1 MRLLNLLRAKPL
13 NASRFSLFGD
23 VIELREDNVRF
34 PINQGTAV
42 RHHAL
47 STVQLSGENDEA
59 IVSIFLTEPV
69 ALPFTAESMECHPL
83 GSQAFIPL
91 SDSPYLVAVAPAG
104 DFKQHSVELF
114 VAQPHQGVNY
124 YQGVWHHYLLS
135 LRGASRFLVIDRQG
149 PGTNCEVIN
158 LDPPLTFSVE
168 E

>member
-1 MRLLNLLRAKPL
+1 M
-13 NASRFSLFGD
+13 
-23 VIELREDNVRF
+23 
-34 PINQGTAV
+34 

>member
-1 MRLLNLLRAKPL
+1 M
-13 NASRFSLFGD
+13 
-23 VIELREDNVRF
+23 
-34 PINQGTAV
+34 

-47 STVQLSGENDEA
+47 STVQLSGKNDEA
-59 IVSIFLTEPV
+59 IVSIFLTERV

-83 GSQAFIPL
+83 GNVKRSFPM

-104 DFKQHSVELF
+104 DFKQQSVELF
-114 VAQPHQGVNY
+114 IAQPHQGVNY
-124 YQGVWHHYLLS
+124 YQGVWHHYILS
-135 LRGASRFLVIDRQG
+135 LREASQFLVIDRQG

>member
-1 MRLLNLLRAKPL
+1 M
-13 NASRFSLFGD
+13 
-23 VIELREDNVRF
+23 
-34 PINQGTAV
+34 
-42 RHHAL
+42 
-47 STVQLSGENDEA
+47 QLSGKNDEA
-59 IVSIFLTEPV
+59 IISFFLTERV

-83 GSQAFIPL
+83 GSQAFIPM

-104 DFKQHSVELF
+104 DFKQQSVELF
-114 VAQPHQGVNY
+114 IAQPHQGVNY
-124 YQGVWHHYLLS
+124 YQGVWHHYILS